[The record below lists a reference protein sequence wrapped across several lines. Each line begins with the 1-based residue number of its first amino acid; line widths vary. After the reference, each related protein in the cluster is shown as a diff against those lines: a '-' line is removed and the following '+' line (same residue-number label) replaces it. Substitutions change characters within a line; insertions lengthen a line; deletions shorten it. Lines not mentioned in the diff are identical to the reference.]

1 MEHKALPLHAHLA
14 SLPVYQP
21 GRPLEEVARELGIP
35 FDRVTKLASNENPLG
50 PSPKAVMA
58 MQKAAESAHLYPDGN
73 AYYLK
78 EKLAA
83 LHQLEPSQI
92 ILSNGSNELIE
103 WIGHVLL
110 DNRSNIVVSQYCFAI
125 YPIVAAMFGAQSKI
139 VPATDFGH
147 DLEGML
153 QAVDASTKAV
163 FVANPNNPTGTLV
176 NAAALRTF
184 VSQIPSHVLV
194 VLDEAYVEYLEDAA
208 DFVEVVRSGA
218 ISNLLLMR
226 TFSKIY
232 GLAGCRLG
240 YGMASASLVAA
251 MEKVRQPF
259 NANSMAQSGALAALD
274 DQEHLERSR
283 QVNREGLTQLQ
294 EGFLAM
300 GLSFVP
306 SSANF
311 VLVKVGQGKEVFQA
325 MQRQG
330 IIVRPMDGYQ
340 LPSWVRVSVG
350 TQAQNQRFLEKL
362 SGVLEG
368 SAQRC

>member
-1 MEHKALPLHAHLA
+1 M
-14 SLPVYQP
+14 
-21 GRPLEEVARELGIP
+21 
-35 FDRVTKLASNENPLG
+35 N
-50 PSPKAVMA
+50 
-58 MQKAAESAHLYPDGN
+58 AE
-73 AYYLK
+73 
-78 EKLAA
+78 
-83 LHQLEPSQI
+83 
-92 ILSNGSNELIE
+92 
-103 WIGHVLL
+103 
-110 DNRSNIVVSQYCFAI
+110 
-125 YPIVAAMFGAQSKI
+125 
-139 VPATDFGH
+139 
-147 DLEGML
+147 
-153 QAVDASTKAV
+153 
-163 FVANPNNPTGTLV
+163 
-176 NAAALRTF
+176 ALRTF

-218 ISNLLLMR
+218 IPNLLLMR

-240 YGMASASLVAA
+240 YGMAPTSLVAA

-325 MQRQG
+325 LQRQG
-330 IIVRPMDGYQ
+330 IIVRPMEGYQ

-368 SAQRC
+368 SAQGC

>member
-1 MEHKALPLHAHLA
+1 M
-14 SLPVYQP
+14 
-21 GRPLEEVARELGIP
+21 
-35 FDRVTKLASNENPLG
+35 
-50 PSPKAVMA
+50 
-58 MQKAAESAHLYPDGN
+58 
-73 AYYLK
+73 
-78 EKLAA
+78 
-83 LHQLEPSQI
+83 HQLEPSQI
-92 ILSNGSNELIE
+92 ILRNESNELIE

-176 NAAALRTF
+176 NAEALRTF

-218 ISNLLLMR
+218 IPNLLLMR

-240 YGMASASLVAA
+240 YGMAPTSLVAA

-274 DQEHLERSR
+274 DQKHMELSR

-325 MQRQG
+325 LQRQG

-350 TQAQNQRFLEKL
+350 TQAQNQRFLENL
-362 SGVLEG
+362 SGVLER